1 VEERIMYQLI
11 SLWIL
16 TSLGIFSLFHAFES
30 ETRKDRRELFS
41 SLLAAFILFYLA
53 LYIFLN
59 FTGLILLTIVL
70 SIPITIISILFL
82 NIIKPPVQKLK
93 TRLEKYVK
101 DSKTREVLRKFFHLL
116 SLALIITYIYL
127 GEEITIQ
134 LTYLALVFF
143 YLTDI
148 LRFWVP
154 RYYPFSV
161 IADLVLRK
169 EETQKIG
176 PHTYYV
182 IGTSLTIVL
191 FSTYTAVISLMAAA
205 IGDASAAIAGK
216 TIGKHKLPWKRKK
229 TIEGSIAAFTTT
241 FIALTPFIAI
251 GKALLGALLLL
262 TIDLIDPPINDN
274 LINGIAIATAITI
287 F

>member
-1 VEERIMYQLI
+1 MYQLI

-191 FSTYTAVISLMAAA
+191 FSTYTAVIALMAAA

-216 TIGKHKLPWKRKK
+216 TIGKHKLPWKKEK

-241 FIALTPFIAI
+241 FMALTPFIAI
-251 GKALLGALLLL
+251 EKALLGALLLL

-274 LINGIAIATAITI
+274 LINGIAIATGITI

>member
-1 VEERIMYQLI
+1 MYQLI

-148 LRFWVP
+148 LRFWIP